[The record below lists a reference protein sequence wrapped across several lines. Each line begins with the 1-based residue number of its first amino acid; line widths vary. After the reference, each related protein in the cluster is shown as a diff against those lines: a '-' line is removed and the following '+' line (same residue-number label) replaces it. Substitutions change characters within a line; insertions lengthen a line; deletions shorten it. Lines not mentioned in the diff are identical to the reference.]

1 MLCLVA
7 IDEAQVRGAL
17 DGVIAALKAARMW
30 EIAAPSADAIATA
43 GAFGGDA
50 MSFEQWLV
58 HVFVPSVESRL
69 AEGGPWPTGSAVSV
83 RATREADRMPELDPV
98 VDALRRFDAIFEP
111 ESPKVLYDRAHSL
124 QAEGRWDE
132 AIAAAERAV
141 AIDDGFPNA
150 SNYAGWLLWKKPGA
164 DAALLERAL
173 DHFARAVELTPAA
186 VAPAANHGDVLLALG
201 RIEEAFAW
209 MEKRTIDPAS
219 APSAHNWIGYWRLQR
234 CEADA
239 ALEHLRA
246 AVRLRPTWGVPR
258 INLAEVLERTKLGDE
273 MFDVLDPDAFR
284 FDDDKQRSF
293 AYERRGAYAA
303 RKGWLRSGL
312 SMMRRAIVAGERG
325 HSTRLGEQREGERYL
340 AAMLRAHGIWA
351 PSFELERRWIA
362 ARGHEEKPTKR
373 EAQAALEAAGAV
385 AEGGALRVV
394 EELLRFFGDAAP
406 ETGPSAERIVAH
418 IGDPK
423 VGQAIRLGERWL
435 AEQWARATTREI
447 PPERTMRTEEGKPLP
462 PAVLEAEK
470 LAREGSFARAAEVL
484 EAAPT
489 DAIDAIGVAERAGD
503 AAFEA
508 EEPEV
513 ARRLWAIA
521 LQGARAWASCA
532 TSGGEGLARMEDVHR
547 LEAKC

>member
-1 MLCLVA
+1 MA
-7 IDEAQVRGAL
+7 IDEAEVRRRL
-17 DGVIAALKAARMW
+17 DGVIAALKAAGLW
-30 EIAAPSADAIATA
+30 TVPSPSPEAVAAA

-69 AEGGPWPTGSAVSV
+69 AEGGPWPTSSAVSV
-83 RATREADRMPELDPV
+83 RATREADGVPELEPV
-98 VDALRRFDAIFEP
+98 VDALRIFDEVFEP
-111 ESPKVLYDRAHSL
+111 ESAKVLYDRAHSL

-132 AIAAAERAV
+132 AIAAAERSV
-141 AIDDGFPNA
+141 ALDDAYPNA
-150 SNYAGWLLWKKPGA
+150 HNYAGWLLWKKPGA

-173 DHFARAVELTPAA
+173 AHFARAVELTPAET
-186 VAPAANHGDVLLALG
+186 APAANHADVLLALG
-201 RIEEAFAW
+201 RIDEAFAW
-209 MEKRTIDPAS
+209 METRTHDPAS

-234 CEADA
+234 GEADA

-258 INLAEVLERTKLGDE
+258 INLAEVLERTKQGDE
-273 MFDVLDPDAFR
+273 MFDLLDPDAHR

-293 AYERRGAYAA
+293 ANERRGAYAA

-312 SMMRRAIVAGERG
+312 SMMRRAVVAGERG

-362 ARGHEEKPTKR
+362 ARDHETKPTKR
-373 EAQAALEAAGAV
+373 EARSALEEARTV
-385 AEGGALRVV
+385 ADTGALRVI
-394 EELLRFFGDAAP
+394 EELLRFFGDAVP
-406 ETGPSAERIVAH
+406 TTGPSAEGIAVY
-418 IGDPK
+418 IDDPK
-423 VGQAIRLGERWL
+423 VGHAIRLGERWL
-435 AEQWARATTREI
+435 AEHWARAATREI

-484 EAAPT
+484 ETPHV
-489 DAIDAIGVAERAGD
+489 DLIDAIGVAERAGD
-503 AAFEA
+503 AAFDA
-508 EEPEV
+508 DEPEV

-521 LQGARAWASCA
+521 LRGARAWASCA

-547 LEAKC
+547 LEAKV